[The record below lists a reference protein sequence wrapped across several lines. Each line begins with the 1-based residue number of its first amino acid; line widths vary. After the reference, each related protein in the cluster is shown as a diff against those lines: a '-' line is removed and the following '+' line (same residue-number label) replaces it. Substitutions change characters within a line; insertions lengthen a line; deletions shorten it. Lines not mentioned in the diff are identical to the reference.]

1 MDIKNL
7 ELTER
12 DFKMLVDGLDALLSK
27 DVAGDMMGLLLEGI
41 VGKGEENNPAFIEMR
56 SKREMEAKKKATAK
70 EVLIEEIK
78 ILQGKLL
85 MFKRYLIQID
95 ALKQV
100 EDLINPIK

>member
-12 DFKMLVDGLDALLSK
+12 DFQLLVDGLDSLPEKNAAGEMMTDLFVGMLKKDSDADSQSLTDFEKKRQSEKLKKERDKEAL
-27 DVAGDMMGLLLEGI
+27 
-41 VGKGEENNPAFIEMR
+41 
-56 SKREMEAKKKATAK
+56 K
-70 EVLIEEIK
+70 EDIK

-85 MFKRYLIQID
+85 MFKRYLIQQD

-100 EDLINPIK
+100 GEMLNH